1 MLNLDLDELERLAMA
16 ANTGSLT
23 LKEATIS
30 YDDHDGVMVG
40 TLNAL
45 FICDI
50 EAKSDPRLYPEY
62 LNAMHPG
69 TTLALIDRIREL
81 ETKIR
86 EQNESGEDAAE
97 FAAKMK
103 AASTGDMEGAH
114 CEMDDLLCAKLRD
127 LGYGEAVDIFEKTDK
142 WYA

>member
-1 MLNLDLDELERLAMA
+1 MNMTREEWQRKVGGGGSMRTFVSIHGDDRCIADIFLSPNDERDA
-16 ANTGSLT
+16 AYIAS
-23 LKEATIS
+23 
-30 YDDHDGVMVG
+30 
-40 TLNAL
+40 
-45 FICDI
+45 
-50 EAKSDPRLYPEY
+50 
-62 LNAMHPG
+62 MHPG